1 MGNNLLIKE
10 NISQPTIIQTN
21 NACFNDISYSQ
32 MEYVNTGV
40 NKWVG
45 INYIHDF
52 IKLQTNVGLEEKT
65 IENKCKLI
73 QTQSLTNLP
82 TRFDE
87 SIKLSE
93 DNINIMSGCEFND
106 YRNPVSG
113 AYCLETM
120 QNIDDYDRVIVMSN
134 FEKGYLIAFT
144 VLVVGILY
152 KANNRLMS

>member
-1 MGNNLLIKE
+1 
-10 NISQPTIIQTN
+10 
-21 NACFNDISYSQ
+21 
-32 MEYVNTGV
+32 
-40 NKWVG
+40 
-45 INYIHDF
+45 
-52 IKLQTNVGLEEKT
+52 
-65 IENKCKLI
+65 
-73 QTQSLTNLP
+73 
-82 TRFDE
+82 
-87 SIKLSE
+87 
-93 DNINIMSGCEFND
+93 MSGCEFND